1 MGFQLV
7 IAEGKETG
15 REFVFEQASVLVG
28 RTSDC
33 DVVLYDPGVS
43 RQHARIF
50 TEGAKYFVE
59 DMGSSNGT
67 KVNGAIVK
75 RKQLADG
82 DNITL
87 GPVVFNFASI
97 VLDDAPAEDPH
108 NSTRIV
114 AASEVKR
121 SRGKGV
127 AMVPE
132 NAAPDQLAKLSRSS
146 TQTLQAVSKPRNAA
160 VSAGGGGGGA
170 VSRPPRLSSPGAGA
184 VARPSRP
191 ERGGSLSAS
200 ERARIKREQ
209 SGALANF
216 SIWWAETT
224 QQKRNM
230 VMGGAGVVGLAVIG
244 LVANVLLAED
254 EATLKKKLPPE
265 PTELSGTPV
274 EHSFGLG
281 DDVQYE
287 RSDQKEFQFA
297 FSTPVEAV
305 VLLHFQAKDVSAKEV
320 LISVNGSDVGE
331 VPADNMSVNERM
343 NEILVPAGLLKKKG
357 EPNIFI
363 FDNVKNPPS
372 SDPWRVWNIYV
383 EVALLPPLP
392 QEELVAESEKKYN
405 QGLQLFE
412 RRSIGAANLYNA
424 WKAFRTAWL
433 YMESMPEPRPQR
445 YGSSRDKMKE
455 VQVELDKVCAKLLLE
470 AQGYYNQK
478 DYPAARKSLDHVLE
492 FFPIKDQACPFR
504 AQALREA
511 MEI

>member
-50 TEGAKYFVE
+50 NEGDKYYVE

-75 RKQLADG
+75 KKQLSDG
-82 DNITL
+82 DAITL
-87 GPVVFNFASI
+87 GPVVFNFTAI
-97 VLDDAPAEDPH
+97 VLDDAPAGGGDG
-108 NSTRIV
+108 STRIV
-114 AASEVKR
+114 SASEVKR

-127 AMVPE
+127 AMVPDG
-132 NAAPDQLAKLSRSS
+132 AAPDQLAKISRTS
-146 TQTLQAVSKPRNAA
+146 TQTLQAVSKPR
-160 VSAGGGGGGA
+160 V
-170 VSRPPRLSSPGAGA
+170 SSPGGSA
-184 VARPSRP
+184 VARARPQPSEAGMARP
-191 ERGGSLSAS
+191 RPSGPSGLSAS

-216 SIWWAETT
+216 LIWWKETT
-224 QQKRNM
+224 QAKRNM
-230 VMGGAGVVGLAVIG
+230 VMGGGGVTALALIGVIVWAVT
-244 LVANVLLAED
+244 LED
-254 EATLKKKLPPE
+254 PNDPNKKPLPPE
-265 PTELSGTPV
+265 PAELSSSTV
-274 EHSFGLG
+274 IEHSFGLG
-281 DDVQYE
+281 EGVDYI
-287 RSDQKEFQFA
+287 RPDQKDFQFT
-297 FSTPVEAV
+297 FSAPADVV
-305 VLLHFQAKDVSAKEV
+305 VLLHFQAKDISAKEV

-331 VPADNMSVNERM
+331 VPADNMAVMERW
-343 NEILVPAGLLKKKG
+343 NEILVPAQLVKKG
-357 EPNIFI
+357 EPNLIV

-372 SDPWRVWNIYV
+372 EDPWRIWNVVV
-383 EVALLPPLP
+383 EVALLPPLSK
-392 QEELVAESEKKYN
+392 EELLAQSESRYN

-424 WKAFRTAWL
+424 WKAFREAWL
-433 YMESMPEPRPQR
+433 FMESMPEPRPQR
-445 YGSSRDKMKE
+445 YTSSRDKMKE
-455 VQVELDKVCAKLLLE
+455 VQIELDKVCAKLLLE
-470 AQGYYNQK
+470 AQGFYNQK
-478 DYPAARKSLDHVLE
+478 AYPEARKSLEHVNE
-492 FFPIKDQACPFR
+492 FFPNKDQSCPFR

>member
-50 TEGAKYFVE
+50 NEGDKYFVE

-75 RKQLADG
+75 KKQLSDG
-82 DNITL
+82 DAITL
-87 GPVVFNFASI
+87 GPVVFNFTAI
-97 VLDDAPAEDPH
+97 VLDDAPAAQGDG
-108 NSTRIV
+108 STRIV
-114 AASEVKR
+114 SASEVKR

-127 AMVPE
+127 AMVPDG
-132 NAAPDQLAKLSRSS
+132 AAPDQLAKLSRSS
-146 TQTLQAVSKPRNAA
+146 TQTLQAVSKPR
-160 VSAGGGGGGA
+160 VSNPAG
-170 VSRPPRLSSPGAGA
+170 SA
-184 VARPSRP
+184 VARPRP
-191 ERGGSLSAS
+191 STGDAGMARPRPGGGAGGLSAS

-216 SIWWAETT
+216 LIWWKETT
-224 QQKRNM
+224 QAKRNLA
-230 VMGGAGVVGLAVIG
+230 MGGGGVAALALIG
-244 LVANVLLAED
+244 IIFWAVTLED
-254 EATLKKKLPPE
+254 PNDPNKKKLPPE
-265 PTELSGTPV
+265 PTELSSTV
-274 EHSFGLG
+274 IEHSFGLG
-281 DDVQYE
+281 DDVDYP
-287 RSDQKEFQFA
+287 RPDQKEFQFS
-297 FSTPVEAV
+297 FSAPADAV
-305 VLLHFQAKDVSAKEV
+305 VLLHFQAKDISAKEV

-331 VPADNMSVNERM
+331 VPADNMSVMERW
-343 NEILVPAGLLKKKG
+343 NEILVPAQLVKKG
-357 EPNIFI
+357 EPNLFI
-363 FDNVKNPPS
+363 FDNVKNPPEE
-372 SDPWRVWNIYV
+372 DPWRIWNIVV

-392 QEELVAESEKKYN
+392 QEELMAESEKRYS

-445 YGSSRDKMKE
+445 YTTSRDKMKE
-455 VQVELDKVCAKLLLE
+455 VQIELDKVCAKLLLE
-470 AQGYYNQK
+470 AQGFYNQK
-478 DYPAARKSLDHVLE
+478 AYPEARKSLEHVNE
-492 FFPIKDQACPFR
+492 FFPNKDQSCPFR

>member
-7 IAEGKETG
+7 IAEGKESG

-50 TEGAKYFVE
+50 SEGQKYFVE

-75 RKQLADG
+75 KKQLSDG

-87 GPVVFNFASI
+87 GPVVFNFASL
-97 VLDDAPAEDPH
+97 VLEDEPSEDPH

-114 AASEVKR
+114 AASDVKR

-127 AMVPE
+127 AMVPD

-146 TQTLQAVSKPRNAA
+146 TQTLQAVSKPRNPAA
-160 VSAGGGGGGA
+160 SAAGLA
-170 VSRPPRLSSPGAGA
+170 RPPRLCAPDNA
-184 VARPSRP
+184 VARPQ
-191 ERGGSLSAS
+191 RGGDAKAHLSAS

-224 QQKRNM
+224 QMKRNL
-230 VMGGAGVVGLAVIG
+230 VMGAGGATGLGILAAIGVSVFSTADTGP
-244 LVANVLLAED
+244 
-254 EATLKKKLPPE
+254 KLPPE
-265 PTELSGTPV
+265 PGELSGNV
-274 EHSFGLG
+274 IEYSFGLG
-281 DDVQYE
+281 DDVQYS
-287 RSDQKEFQFA
+287 RPDQKEFQFT
-297 FSTPVEAV
+297 FSAPADAV
-305 VLLHFQAKDVSAKEV
+305 VLLHFQAKDISAQEV
-320 LISVNGSDVGE
+320 LISVNGSDVGA
-331 VPADNMSVNERM
+331 VPADNMSVNERW
-343 NEILVPAGLLKKKG
+343 NEVLVPAQAIKKG
-357 EPNIFI
+357 EPNLFI
-363 FDNVKNPPS
+363 FDNVKNPPGD
-372 SDPWRVWNIYV
+372 DPWRIWNVYV

-392 QEELVAESEKKYN
+392 QEELLAESEKKFN
-405 QGLQLFE
+405 AGLQQFE
-412 RRSIGAANLYNA
+412 RRSIGAANLYTA
-424 WKAFRTAWL
+424 WKNFRTAWL

-445 YGSSRDKMKE
+445 YAASRDKMKE

-470 AQGYYNQK
+470 AQGFYNQK
-478 DYPAARKSLDHVLE
+478 SYPEARKSLDHVLE
-492 FFPIKDQACPFR
+492 FFPAKDQACPYR
-504 AQALREA
+504 AQSLREA